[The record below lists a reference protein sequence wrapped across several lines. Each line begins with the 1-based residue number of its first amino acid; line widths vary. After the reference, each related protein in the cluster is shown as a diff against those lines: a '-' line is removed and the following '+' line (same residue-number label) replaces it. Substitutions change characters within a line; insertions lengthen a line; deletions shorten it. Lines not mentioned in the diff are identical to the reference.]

1 MGADL
6 GDSGEL
12 RTFNGSTFEVLS
24 TTTVSSAIITTGT
37 STIGAASGATGT
49 FTGEIYAQ
57 GPLVIGGSG
66 TVVLDNGTNLF
77 TGGGIT
83 IQSGAL
89 GTTGGAAGGV
99 SITLDANTKLKV
111 DNAALGSGGNTLTF
125 TGNTIDGFAI
135 GDVVDLTGA
144 AFNSPSTPTVSG
156 GLLQFSENGKTYQIQ
171 FDSGQS
177 FSGERFSLTSD
188 GGSGTD
194 IKLQTVASPTLTTT
208 PSPAT
213 VILSNATPA
222 KLTDSAT
229 ISGGRLQPH
238 GHDHLHAVPG
248 RHPGGHRDGV
258 GQRQRHVHDAD
269 RLHAADHGHGDRHL
283 PVGRQLQRRHQ
294 QQRRPARTTL
304 PPSR

>member
-89 GTTGGAAGGV
+89 KIATGGAAGGV

-229 ISGGRLQPH
+229 ISGGSSPTGTITFTLYQ
-238 GHDHLHAVPG
+238 
-248 RHPGGHRDGV
+248 GGTLVDTETATVNGNGTYTTPPATRCP
-258 GQRQRHVHDAD
+258 A
-269 RLHAADHGHGDRHL
+269 
-283 PVGRQLQRRHQ
+283 
-294 QQRRPARTTL
+294 PARSPAPTSGTPATAATPTTTAPAITML
-304 PPSR
+304 PTSR